1 METWNLRL
9 LMWDKK
15 KPNVYFLNTDISFF
29 IFKIFKNKMNC
40 IMQNKLSRTT
50 DYVSVLCKNN
60 LVNNCALS
68 LKFSNTMTYR
78 EKNEG
83 LVEML

>member
-1 METWNLRL
+1 
-9 LMWDKK
+9 
-15 KPNVYFLNTDISFF
+15 
-29 IFKIFKNKMNC
+29 MNC